1 MKPKDLDFSQEE
13 KSSDSSNESLHPTSS
28 GFRPRSTLSSPFYQG
43 ATTFGGNADII
54 RNSQH
59 LNFTRMISSAVNKT
73 GETATYSEST
83 ESKRRR
89 VYAFLNQKEIMYRK
103 YRKMVNNSEKELEKS
118 QWSFEK
124 PVMRT
129 FFFSEPIPL
138 KPVNS
143 RRNFVFSEPTPL
155 E

>member
-43 ATTFGGNADII
+43 ATTFG
-54 RNSQH
+54 
-59 LNFTRMISSAVNKT
+59 VNKT